1 MSYAS
6 DRLWDGYVR
15 RNMGIIVSKVKPTQI
30 IPYLPC
36 LTLHDRENIEAKRD
50 FSGHYEAMKLL
61 LDCLRRR
68 ENWPEQFIAALEECE
83 HKELA
88 SEVRKEYNTLMGVN
102 NPNPSSTPT
111 TLIRAHVHP
120 APAAAVAP
128 PVVPPPANPEPAP
141 LAPPTH
147 QQAGQAEA
155 LSPPE
160 PVPEPSQST
169 LTQVPLPP
177 STPPP
182 SPEAPREEV
191 HAPQNLSENSES
203 DIHDA
208 SGDARLTPGEMRSGS
223 KAVAPPQHYPPAP
236 AVKRDTSRSPGLP
249 QTQQS
254 PSPCQINPDLNNGS
268 SFRSTTPEKLPV
280 QDTAP
285 PVHKVPLSTS
295 PLAKTSEP
303 AVTQVANS
311 SPQTKA
317 AAATASAE
325 SCDDDDDEN
334 VCLSKPGQLFSVH
347 PESQAIAPVPASS
360 SPAQLFSGNSERL
373 EISESTSD
381 TVSPA
386 PPCHNNSVA
395 PNHNEPEENH
405 YESPNQSFE
414 VVESMMQYAEMP
426 SVPNLNGQPTQSL
439 RPANRERSDES
450 SSEAPGFTSS
460 ANYLANEGYNPSAHA
475 PASFSP
481 DLKSQQ
487 KSEKNTGT
495 SVNQSNT
502 TKYILGAAGVGACVL
517 LMLWRFRK

>member
-160 PVPEPSQST
+160 PVPELSQST
-169 LTQVPLPP
+169 LNQVPLPP

-223 KAVAPPQHYPPAP
+223 KAVAPPQHYPP
-236 AVKRDTSRSPGLP
+236 
-249 QTQQS
+249 QS

-268 SFRSTTPEKLPV
+268 SSRSMTPEKLPV

-303 AVTQVANS
+303 AVTQVTNS
-311 SPQTKA
+311 VLALSL
-317 AAATASAE
+317 
-325 SCDDDDDEN
+325 N

-373 EISESTSD
+373 ELSESTSD

-386 PPCHNNSVA
+386 PPCHNNSVTQ
-395 PNHNEPEENH
+395 NHNEPEENH

-460 ANYLANEGYNPSAHA
+460 ANYLANEGYNPSA
-475 PASFSP
+475 ASFSP

-495 SVNQSNT
+495 SVYQSNT

-517 LMLWRFRK
+517 LMAWRFRK

>member
-160 PVPEPSQST
+160 PVPELSQST
-169 LTQVPLPP
+169 LNQVPLPP

-208 SGDARLTPGEMRSGS
+208 SGDARL
-223 KAVAPPQHYPPAP
+223 
-236 AVKRDTSRSPGLP
+236 
-249 QTQQS
+249 
-254 PSPCQINPDLNNGS
+254 
-268 SFRSTTPEKLPV
+268 TPEKLPV

-325 SCDDDDDEN
+325 SCDDDDDDEN

-373 EISESTSD
+373 ELSESTSD

-386 PPCHNNSVA
+386 PPCHNNSVTQ
-395 PNHNEPEENH
+395 NHNEPEENH

-460 ANYLANEGYNPSAHA
+460 ANYLANEGYNPSA
-475 PASFSP
+475 ASFSP

-495 SVNQSNT
+495 SVYQSNT

-517 LMLWRFRK
+517 LMAWRFRK